1 MKNSAILLAAL
12 ALVLAACGSA
22 AEPETVATTI
32 TTLVPVTTL
41 PQTSTATIPTT
52 TTTAAPQTPTIDT
65 TPMAGDVVDRYL
77 QVLEGTTDPD
87 ATVTVNGEPVAV
99 ASDGSFTAEW
109 LNSIGSN
116 SAVVAATGTNGTSST
131 LRITYTFEPRDGWVE
146 AIGDSVMLGSAK
158 EIEKRLGDRTVDAT
172 VSRQFLGA
180 PALVRSFVARQD
192 PPELIVI
199 GLGTNGPV
207 QARHFDEVMELAAD
221 VPLVAF
227 VNVRVPRSWEGI
239 SNREIAEGVER
250 YDNAILVDWHEV
262 TWNRNNLFA
271 KDGVHPKQA
280 GRVIMAELIADAVFP
295 NWVPLEDS

>member
-22 AEPETVATTI
+22 AESETVATTI

-87 ATVTVNGEPVAV
+87 ATVIVNGEPVAV

-227 VNVRVPRSWEGI
+227 VNVRVPRSWEGT

-250 YDNAILVDWHEV
+250 YDNAILVDWYEV

>member
-1 MKNSAILLAAL
+1 
-12 ALVLAACGSA
+12 
-22 AEPETVATTI
+22 
-32 TTLVPVTTL
+32 
-41 PQTSTATIPTT
+41 
-52 TTTAAPQTPTIDT
+52 
-65 TPMAGDVVDRYL
+65 
-77 QVLEGTTDPD
+77 
-87 ATVTVNGEPVAV
+87 
-99 ASDGSFTAEW
+99 
-109 LNSIGSN
+109 
-116 SAVVAATGTNGTSST
+116 
-131 LRITYTFEPRDGWVE
+131 
-146 AIGDSVMLGSAK
+146 
-158 EIEKRLGDRTVDAT
+158 
-172 VSRQFLGA
+172 
-180 PALVRSFVARQD
+180 VARQD

-250 YDNAILVDWHEV
+250 YDNAILVDWYEV